1 MIKCD
6 GAVFSSGKGA
16 KRVWHAEARR
26 ISGRSRPREGFHTGP
41 HPSCIG
47 ALRAGNRAI
56 RGLGWTLA
64 EPWARCK

>member
-16 KRVWHAEARR
+16 KRVWHAEIRR
-26 ISGRSRPREGFHTGP
+26 ISAKGKAREGFHSGP
-41 HPSCIG
+41 HPTCKAAIF
-47 ALRAGNRAI
+47 AGNRAL